1 MSKNFITHI
10 PNVHNWAK
18 IKLIFILSEI
28 FQNETIKSYSTEK
41 DDIGRGGGGGLRGV
55 DTPMHTMAYRQHATK

>member
-41 DDIGRGGGGGLRGV
+41 DDIGRGGGVGGVEGG
-55 DTPMHTMAYRQHATK
+55 

>member
-41 DDIGRGGGGGLRGV
+41 DDIGRGGGGLRGV

>member
-41 DDIGRGGGGGLRGV
+41 DDIGRGGGLRGV

>member
-41 DDIGRGGGGGLRGV
+41 DDIGRGGGGVEGGWY
-55 DTPMHTMAYRQHATK
+55 PNAHYGI